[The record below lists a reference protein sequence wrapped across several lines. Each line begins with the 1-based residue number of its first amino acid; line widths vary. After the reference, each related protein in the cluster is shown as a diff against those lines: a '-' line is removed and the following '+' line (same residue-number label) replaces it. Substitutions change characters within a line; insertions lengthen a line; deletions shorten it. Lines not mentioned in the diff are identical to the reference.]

1 MIATLSC
8 DVLVV
13 GLGPAGCCAAAEA
26 AARGLEVLGID
37 RRRRPGEPVQCAE
50 FVPALMGQEV
60 ETPSAV
66 RCQPITEMATF
77 VENQPADCR
86 NDFRG
91 QMIDRAEFDRH
102 LLAEACASGADCRF
116 GIVLRALDGNGIGLL
131 SNGEL
136 VSARVIVG
144 ADGPRSAVGASIG
157 QVNRQLVET
166 RQVTVPLSQPHKA
179 TDIFLSANLVG
190 GYGWMF
196 PKGAFANI
204 GAGVVPAAKAR
215 LKKLVADL
223 HARLVAEGRVGSGVI
238 RHTGGAIPVGGM
250 LTPYGRLGAAQV
262 LLAGDAAGLANP
274 ITGAGIPAAVISGAL
289 AGQAAVALVAGEVD
303 AAAAYEEELTD
314 IFGASLDKAVRRRR
328 SILAVHADNR
338 TPKLPE
344 LRRTWI
350 AFPEYWAA

>member
-8 DVLVV
+8 DVLIV

-60 ETPSAV
+60 KTPRAV
-66 RCQPITEMATF
+66 RRQPITEMATF

-102 LLAEACASGADCRF
+102 LLAEACANGADCRF

-166 RQVTVPLSQPHKA
+166 RQVTVPLSKPHYA
-179 TDIFLSANLVG
+179 TDIFLATELVG

-204 GAGVVPAAKAR
+204 GAGVVPTAKAR
-215 LKKLVADL
+215 LKRLVADL
-223 HARLVAEGRVGSGVI
+223 HSRVLDEGRVGPEVI

-250 LTPYGRLGAAQV
+250 LKPFGRLGAAQIF
-262 LLAGDAAGLANP
+262 LTGDAAGLTNP
-274 ITGAGIPAAVISGAL
+274 ITGAGIPAAVISGGL
-289 AGQAAVALVAGEVD
+289 AGQAAAALLAGETD
-303 AAAAYEEELTD
+303 APDSYEEELTD
-314 IFGASLDKAVRRRR
+314 VFGGSLDRAVRRRR
-328 SILAVHADNR
+328 EILAVHADNQILQ
-338 TPKLPE
+338 LPD
-344 LRRTWI
+344 LRKTWI
-350 AFPEYWAA
+350 AYPEYWAA

>member
-1 MIATLSC
+1 MSANLSC
-8 DVLVV
+8 DVLIV
-13 GLGPAGCCAAAEA
+13 GLGPAGCRAATEA
-26 AARGLEVLGID
+26 AARGLEVMGID
-37 RRRRPGEPVQCAE
+37 RRRYPGEPVQCAE
-50 FVPALMGQEV
+50 FVPALLGQELD
-60 ETPSAV
+60 TPSAA
-66 RCQPITEMATF
+66 RRQQITEMATF
-77 VENQPADCR
+77 VEDEPADCR
-86 NDFRG
+86 DDFRG
-91 QMIDRAEFDRH
+91 QMIDRAEFDRQ
-102 LLAEACASGADCRF
+102 LLTKARARGADCRF
-116 GIVLRALDGNGIGLL
+116 GTVLRSLDANGVALL
-131 SNGEL
+131 SDG
-136 VSARVIVG
+136 ARVTARVVVG
-144 ADGPRSAVGASIG
+144 ADGPRSGVGAAIG
-157 QVNRQLVET
+157 QVNLHLVET

-204 GAGVVPAAKAR
+204 GAGVATAAKAR

-223 HARLVAEGRVGSGVI
+223 HARLLAEGRVGSGVI
-238 RHTGGAIPVGGM
+238 KHTGGAIPVGGM
-250 LTPYGRLGAAQV
+250 LTPFGRLGAAQV

-289 AGQAAVALVAGEVD
+289 AGQAAAALVVGEAD

-314 IFGASLDKAVRRRR
+314 VFGASLDKAVRRRR

-350 AFPEYWAA
+350 AYPEYWAA